1 MFEDRIDSD
10 VANIDYFRKYALPA
24 LSRLKDK
31 QYVAVKVF
39 SDDVQQE
46 TWSVLIKKEVYKNST
61 NDQLAE
67 ACKFYVDYTPS
78 IMEVTELLETDGD
91 GGKFSYKI
99 IDKDQSGNWI
109 DHGSS
114 VVYARS
120 EESIEREKQKEKET
134 RKIDKEFKE
143 GTENKIYY
151 ELETKTSLDQQ

>member
-10 VANIDYFRKYALPA
+10 VENIEYFRQYALPA
-24 LSRLKDK
+24 LSRLRDRN
-31 QYVAVKVF
+31 YLAIKVY
-39 SDDVQQE
+39 SDDLQNE
-46 TWSVLIKKEVYKNST
+46 SWSVLIKKDVYKNST

-67 ACKFYVDYTPS
+67 VCKFYVDYTPS
-78 IMEVTELLETDGD
+78 IMEVTELIETNGD

-114 VVYARS
+114 VIYARS
-120 EESIEREKQKEKET
+120 EESIEKERQKEKET
-134 RKIDKEFKE
+134 RKIEKEFKE